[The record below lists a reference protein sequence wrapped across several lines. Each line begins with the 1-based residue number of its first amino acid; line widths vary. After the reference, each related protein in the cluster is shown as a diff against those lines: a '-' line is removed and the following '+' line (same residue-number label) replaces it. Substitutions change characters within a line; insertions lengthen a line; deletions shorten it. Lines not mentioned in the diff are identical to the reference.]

1 MRITAR
7 RLAAAGHLGPHS
19 EVAGDSGMASAAD
32 SEMGSAVDLVSTE
45 GSGSTEDS
53 GLVAVLDSASFR
65 DSVLVSIRS
74 FSAVALVSV
83 GDGIRGGDGATRTI
97 RIRTGEV
104 MAGMAVMAGTTILR
118 RTVPT

>member
-83 GDGIRGGDGATRTI
+83 GDGDTRTI
-97 RIRTGEV
+97 RIRTSAV
-104 MAGMAVMAGTTILR
+104 MAVMAGVIGGGGGR
-118 RTVPT
+118 RTSTAP